1 MKSKPAPGKMLTTAE
16 MLPKTVDKI
25 NLAHLLDKLLHEI
38 HTQKHTH
45 ACTHTQRG
53 TYVCRH
59 THRCTHKRELSWND
73 GCIHL
78 GIGLQQSSD
87 SSASAGTLHFS
98 L

>member
-16 MLPKTVDKI
+16 MLPKTVNKI
-25 NLAHLLDKLLHEI
+25 NFAHLLDKLLHEI
-38 HTQKHTH
+38 HTHRNTH
-45 ACTHTQRG
+45 RPRG

-98 L
+98 V